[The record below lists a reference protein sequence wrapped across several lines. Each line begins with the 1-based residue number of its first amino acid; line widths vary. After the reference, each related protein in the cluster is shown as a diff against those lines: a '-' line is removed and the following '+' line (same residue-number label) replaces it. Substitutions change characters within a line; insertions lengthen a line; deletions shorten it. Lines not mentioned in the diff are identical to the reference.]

1 MTKERAAVVDDDDDD
16 AVDDA
21 VVFVEVRQLYPRHS
35 SLTPSTILV
44 LVEYISTSTNN

>member
-1 MTKERAAVVDDDDDD
+1 MTKERAAVVDDDDD
-16 AVDDA
+16 AVDYA

-44 LVEYISTSTNN
+44 LIEYISISINN